1 MNPDDMTEFLRA
13 EGLRNRGLD
22 ELDLPTDIVELLGEF
37 GFETVDDVF
46 DADPIHMPAEAVDA
60 LTAAFGAEGVAWGSA
75 TNAMEESH
83 EAAIEEA
90 VGVLLDTYRS
100 FHVAEAWPEV
110 GWRLFRSKQD
120 LELHLTDGTVVRG
133 RLSAPLLLAA
143 SYRAAAIGAELTDE
157 FGRVISFPREPL
169 LEEQIGPE
177 LLRAAH
183 AFLADD
189 LDEEATLL
197 ARRALRDVRWIRSE
211 EFNPTDNGLVLEDV
225 DPAVRERVGSVTAI
239 SESLKGANLAAPET
253 AEAVRDCAES
263 PDAIDRYETAIAL
276 RWTFEN
282 MSADLLA
289 EVCDDYFETLHR
301 LCTDECDA
309 VCERALHAAYVVG
322 HRLWEART
330 YRNAQTWLELA
341 LEGGVYPGETLRR
354 LAECKLYV
362 EGEIPHQLEERMQ
375 LLIDV
380 DLDTFRGPWFDEWWR
395 EAAHVR
401 VAEALARKEE
411 LGRARACAQ
420 AALDALGP
428 EDERR
433 VLNLRGRA
441 LLVVGDCERAAG
453 KMEGAKRVWQR
464 AREAFERAKQSV
476 HASEVSRRL
485 LST

>member
-197 ARRALRDVRWIRSE
+197 ARRALREGALGFLSKRSAPE
-211 EFNPTDNGLVLEDV
+211 TLIEALTTVAAAKRYIDAGDLVPDSV
-225 DPAVRERVGSVTAI
+225 TNRMVRERLAGSQLVDGRT
-239 SESLKGANLAAPET
+239 
-253 AEAVRDCAES
+253 
-263 PDAIDRYETAIAL
+263 
-276 RWTFEN
+276 
-282 MSADLLA
+282 
-289 EVCDDYFETLHR
+289 
-301 LCTDECDA
+301 
-309 VCERALHAAYVVG
+309 G
-322 HRLWEART
+322 HFS
-330 YRNAQTWLELA
+330 
-341 LEGGVYPGETLRR
+341 G
-354 LAECKLYV
+354 
-362 EGEIPHQLEERMQ
+362 
-375 LLIDV
+375 
-380 DLDTFRGPWFDEWWR
+380 
-395 EAAHVR
+395 
-401 VAEALARKEE
+401 E
-411 LGRARACAQ
+411 LGEPTVNRNEDHVSVLQ
-420 AALDALGP
+420 PHIAAVDSL
-428 EDERR
+428 EQI
-433 VLNLRGRA
+433 
-441 LLVVGDCERAAG
+441 VVQIE
-453 KMEGAKRVWQR
+453 
-464 AREAFERAKQSV
+464 
-476 HASEVSRRL
+476 
-485 LST
+485 